1 MLLKQGGRRY
11 FSHKE
16 RPIWGTPSASSP
28 RLLDQISIVCRR
40 RHFSVKTE
48 QAYRYWTRQFVL
60 FHGKRHPK
68 ERGPTEVEAF
78 LNHLAV
84 ERRVAASTQAQALN
98 GIVFLYE
105 HVLGRPLGQMADLKR
120 VQRRERVPV
129 VLTCEE
135 VRSVFAAMEGTCRLV
150 AELIYG
156 AVCGFVNVPAGCCS
170 HLRKSNV

>member
-48 QAYRYWTRQFVL
+48 QAYRYWTRQFDL

-105 HVLGRPLGQMADLKR
+105 HVLGRPLGQMAKKKHE
-120 VQRRERVPV
+120 QHQEHNPKEH
-129 VLTCEE
+129 TSEK

-170 HLRKSNV
+170 LLRKSNV

>member
-16 RPIWGTPSASSP
+16 RPIWGTPSVSSP

-40 RHFSVKTE
+40 RQLSDKTE

-68 ERGPTEVEAF
+68 EWGPTEVEAF

-105 HVLGRPLGQMADLKR
+105 HKKKHPKKQKTKKKR
-120 VQRRERVPV
+120 KQHQKHDPV
-129 VLTCEE
+129 VLTCE
-135 VRSVFAAMEGTCRLV
+135 
-150 AELIYG
+150 
-156 AVCGFVNVPAGCCS
+156 
-170 HLRKSNV
+170 